1 MSQSNQI
8 YTLNIILSSE
18 HCSRIM
24 KRSFLWNL
32 LIKRMLRI
40 LSLEA
45 KIIKIS
51 FRPLLQKDLI
61 VHLLVWEVSQC
72 GFENNFGNNQE
83 IYKLSTNIIFSI
95 FHFFIYEYTYFFS
108 DIYRNY
114 LKIKILLK
122 YTRKSKIYEK

>member
-1 MSQSNQI
+1 
-8 YTLNIILSSE
+8 
-18 HCSRIM
+18 
-24 KRSFLWNL
+24 
-32 LIKRMLRI
+32 MLRI